1 MINQEKCTFIDCHET
16 SKEINLETPL
26 RELSHKTLLRCLT
39 SYCTED
45 NHRDLQ
51 NTSFKFKETIRRM
64 LNLLNLF
71 RV

>member
-1 MINQEKCTFIDCHET
+1 MMNEEKVTFIDCRET

-26 RELSHKTLLRCLT
+26 TELSHKTLSRCLT
-39 SYCTED
+39 PYCTED
-45 NHRDLQ
+45 NIRDLE
-51 NTSFKFKETIRRM
+51 NASFKFKETIRRM